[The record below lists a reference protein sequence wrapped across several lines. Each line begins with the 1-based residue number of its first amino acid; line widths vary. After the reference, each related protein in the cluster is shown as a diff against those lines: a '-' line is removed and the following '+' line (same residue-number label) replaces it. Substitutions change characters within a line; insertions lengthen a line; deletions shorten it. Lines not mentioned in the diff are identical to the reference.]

1 MHAMCDD
8 GRLQIVAGTR
18 LLEFSGLV
26 QWDAVNSRFICITK
40 HDFEQYWQSK
50 LDPDFGRL
58 ISWIMFSAGAEFLAK
73 GVCLVNGIEI
83 RKKDKDQA
91 PAYPSE
97 SIQDWASK
105 VQDDWRAC
113 GTIEITNFRTLGD
126 LTAKESKKKISGPLR
141 RLCDKS
147 KATIDQRA
155 LLLSAYTL
163 LHKTI
168 RNRDVHAYVPNVR
181 NDHHSVVLELFCP
194 CFNLLMGWLP
204 GGAQILND
212 WRRDH
217 ASFLA
222 QLG

>member
-26 QWDAVNSRFICITK
+26 QWDSVNSRFICIAK
-40 HDFEQYWQSK
+40 HEFEQSWQSN

-73 GVCLVNGIEI
+73 GVCLVNGIEF
-83 RKKDKDQA
+83 RKEQQVPD
-91 PAYPSE
+91 YPSG
-97 SIQDWASK
+97 SIQGWASK
-105 VQDDWRAC
+105 VQDDWHAC
-113 GTIEITNFRTLGD
+113 GTIETTNFGMLGD

-147 KATIDQRA
+147 KAAIDQRA

-181 NDHHSVVLELFCP
+181 SDHHSVVSELFCP
-194 CFNLLMGWLP
+194 CFKLLMGWLP

-212 WRRDH
+212 WRGDH

-222 QLG
+222 QL